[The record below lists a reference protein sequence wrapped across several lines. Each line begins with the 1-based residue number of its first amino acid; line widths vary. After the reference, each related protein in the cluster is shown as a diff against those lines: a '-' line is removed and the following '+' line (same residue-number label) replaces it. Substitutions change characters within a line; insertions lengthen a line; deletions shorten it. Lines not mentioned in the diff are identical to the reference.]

1 MHKQAILTTHQ
12 MLKIKCSDTKSA
24 MLTALTK
31 LACNLFLLFSLIV
44 EKVNVCMTL
53 LGSGLRLQT
62 ARRLA
67 SQWFDSTLRTSYIHV
82 LLPIQS
88 LRNYA
93 PGAVL
98 AETCIV

>member
-1 MHKQAILTTHQ
+1 
-12 MLKIKCSDTKSA
+12 

-44 EKVNVCMTL
+44 EKENVCMTL

-67 SQWFDSTLRTSYIHV
+67 SQWFDSTLRT
-82 LLPIQS
+82 
-88 LRNYA
+88 
-93 PGAVL
+93 
-98 AETCIV
+98 

>member
-1 MHKQAILTTHQ
+1 
-12 MLKIKCSDTKSA
+12 

-31 LACNLFLLFSLIV
+31 LACNLFLLFSLIVV

-67 SQWFDSTLRTSYIHV
+67 SQWFDSTLRT
-82 LLPIQS
+82 
-88 LRNYA
+88 
-93 PGAVL
+93 
-98 AETCIV
+98 

>member
-1 MHKQAILTTHQ
+1 
-12 MLKIKCSDTKSA
+12 

-67 SQWFDSTLRTSYIHV
+67 SQWFDSTLCT
-82 LLPIQS
+82 
-88 LRNYA
+88 
-93 PGAVL
+93 
-98 AETCIV
+98 